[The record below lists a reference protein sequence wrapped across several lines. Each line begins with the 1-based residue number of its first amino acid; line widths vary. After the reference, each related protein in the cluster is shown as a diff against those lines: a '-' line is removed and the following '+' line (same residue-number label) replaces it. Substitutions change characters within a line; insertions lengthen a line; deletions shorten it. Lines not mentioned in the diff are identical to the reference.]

1 MTDKNTAPSIL
12 VGCAGWSLPK
22 AEDTDAFPALGSH
35 LERYAAVFPAVEIN
49 SSFYRPH
56 RPATYARWADSV
68 PEHFR
73 FAVKVPRAITHDA
86 RMEGVEQQLVQFA
99 HEAGEL
105 GDKLGCLLVQL
116 PPKFG
121 FVDETARAFFRQLH
135 GIFGAGIVF
144 EARHPSWF
152 SEAAT
157 ELLTESRVAR
167 VIADPAAG
175 QSGPH
180 VPTSSE
186 TVYLRLH
193 GSPRIY
199 YSRYAPQYVESV
211 RRALTVQSEAGRT
224 CWCIFDNTAAGE
236 AVPNALEL
244 LHGVGDGVLD
254 EAAIAA
260 AARTS
265 VLPAAP
271 W

>member
-1 MTDKNTAPSIL
+1 MTDHDNTPGRLL

-22 AEDTDAFPALGSH
+22 ASAGAFPEAGSH

-56 RPATYARWADSV
+56 RPATYAKWADCV
-68 PEHFR
+68 PDNFR

-86 RMEGVEQQLVQFA
+86 RMENVEQQLVQFA
-99 HEAGEL
+99 SEAGEL

-121 FVDETARAFFRQLH
+121 FVDETAREFFRQVH
-135 GIFGAGIVF
+135 AIFGCTIAF

-157 ELLTESRVAR
+157 ELLLESRVAR

-175 QSGPH
+175 QPGPH
-180 VPTSSE
+180 VPTSTE
-186 TVYLRLH
+186 AVYVRLH
-193 GSPRIY
+193 GTPRIY
-199 YSRYAPQYVESV
+199 YSRYTPEYVESV
-211 RRALTVQSEAGRT
+211 RRVLARQAAAGRS
-224 CWCIFDNTAAGE
+224 CWCIFDNTASGE
-236 AVPNALEL
+236 ATANALEL
-244 LHGVGDGVLD
+244 LHGLAGQQPD
-254 EAAIAA
+254 EEAI
-260 AARTS
+260 
-265 VLPAAP
+265 PAAP